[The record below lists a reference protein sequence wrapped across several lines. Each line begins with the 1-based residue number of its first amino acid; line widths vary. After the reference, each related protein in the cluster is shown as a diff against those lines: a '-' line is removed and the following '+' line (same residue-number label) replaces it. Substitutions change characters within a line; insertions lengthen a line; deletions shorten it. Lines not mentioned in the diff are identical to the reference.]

1 MQISV
6 TTHRD
11 IRILAVSGRIDLY
24 SAGSFYDALVEAVG
38 DAQADLVIDL
48 AGVFRLTGAG
58 MRGLVVAAKL
68 QQSARRA
75 MRLCGANPA
84 IESFLRGRGYDH
96 LLRFEPTI
104 EHAIKALSPALG
116 AGIAVMAQ
124 GVVGVGALSPH
135 PVDKD
140 DPHLTVDHILKMLR
154 HENAQF
160 FIHFGR
166 LAPERDRADR
176 LQTDCPVIGQFLTPA

>member
-6 TTHRD
+6 TTRRD

-38 DAQADLVIDL
+38 DTQADLVIDL
-48 AGVFRLTGAG
+48 TGVVRLTSAG
-58 MRGLVVAAKL
+58 MRGLVVVAKL
-68 QQSARRA
+68 QQSAGRS
-75 MRLCGANPA
+75 MRLCCATPA

-96 LLRFEPTI
+96 LLRFEPTV
-104 EHAIKALSPALG
+104 EDAIKALSPELG

-124 GVVGVGALSPH
+124 GVVGVCALSAH
-135 PVDKD
+135 PLDTAD
-140 DPHLTVDHILKMLR
+140 AELTVNQILQVLSR
-154 HENAQF
+154 ENAQF

-166 LAPERDRADR
+166 LAPEGDRADR
-176 LQTDCPVIGQFLTPA
+176 LQTDCPVVCRHLTRA

>member
-6 TTHRD
+6 TTNGD

-48 AGVFRLTGAG
+48 TAIARLTSAG

-68 QQSARRA
+68 QQSA
-75 MRLCGANPA
+75 GHA
-84 IESFLRGRGYDH
+84 IRICCATAAIKKFLRGRGYDN
-96 LLRFEPTI
+96 LLRFEPTV
-104 EHAIKALSPALG
+104 EDAIKALSPAHG
-116 AGIAVMAQ
+116 ERAADMAQ
-124 GVVGVGALSPH
+124 GVIGVRPLSVH
-135 PVDKD
+135 PLDNAD
-140 DPHLTVDHILKMLR
+140 AGLTLDHILQMLH

-160 FIHFGR
+160 FIPSRR
-166 LAPERDRADR
+166 LAPEEDGADL
-176 LQTDCPVIGQFLTPA
+176 LQTDCPVVGRHLTRA

>member
-6 TTHRD
+6 TTRRD

-24 SAGSFYDALVEAVG
+24 SAGSLYDALVEAVA

-48 AGVFRLTGAG
+48 AGVVRLSSAG

-68 QQSARRA
+68 QQSAGRA
-75 MRLCGANPA
+75 MRLCGTTPA

-116 AGIAVMAQ
+116 AGIAVMAPD
-124 GVVGVGALSPH
+124 VTGVGMMTAH
-135 PVDKD
+135 PLDKD
-140 DPHLTVDHILKMLR
+140 DPELTVDQILQVLSR
-154 HENAQF
+154 ENAQF

-166 LAPERDRADR
+166 LAAEGDGADR
-176 LQTDCPVIGQFLTPA
+176 L